1 MTRSLPPLTA
11 IKAFEAAGRL
21 GSLTLAARE
30 LGVSQVAVSRKV
42 RELEL
47 YLDVALFTRHHRR
60 VEITREGKR
69 LLAGLTRAFDDIDRT
84 VRQVSRRGRSDV
96 LSLQSYTTF
105 SQRWLIPR
113 LPMFQEAHPKIE
125 VRLSSSL
132 EPASFQSRDLDA
144 AIRSGRGDWKDLGA
158 DKLTGL
164 TLVPV
169 CSPNLLRQ
177 TKLQG
182 PRDLAKVTL
191 LHSLARPN
199 DWHAWLTAQKV
210 EGLDPHRGLKF
221 ESSALVY
228 EAALQGLGVAIGIE
242 VLIQN
247 NLLEGSLVAPFA
259 ARHVLDEGYY
269 LIWPKDRQPSRS
281 LRLFH
286 AWLNK
291 QMAAEHERDGTQYRL
306 TNLRLGYQT
315 QKVG

>member
-1 MTRSLPPLTA
+1 MTRTLPPLTA
-11 IKAFEAAGRL
+11 VKAFEAAGRL

-60 VEITREGKR
+60 VEITREGKQ
-69 LLAGLTRAFDDIDRT
+69 LLAGLTRAFDDMDRT

-169 CSPNLLRQ
+169 CGPNLLRHV
-177 TKLQG
+177 KLQEPG
-182 PRDLAKVTL
+182 DLAKVTL

-199 DWHAWLTAQKV
+199 DWHAWLKAQKI
-210 EGLDPHRGLKF
+210 EGVDPHRGLKF

-247 NLLEGSLVAPFA
+247 NLREGSLVAPFA

-269 LIWPKDRQPSRS
+269 LIWPKDRQPARG

-286 AWLNK
+286 AWLRK
-291 QMAAEHERDGTQYRL
+291 QMAAEQERDGTQGGL
-306 TNLRLGYQT
+306 PNPMLGKST
-315 QKVG
+315 RKVG